1 MMTSPWN
8 RKPVR
13 ALQASAWPRRTL
25 FVILLSIAIAMVWVG
40 PDVVKY
46 LVLMIGATCALIAV
60 YWEIVGLSV
69 DAPPPD
75 FCTRYHRGTIERVA
89 VSRRGDRFYQCS
101 TCGAR
106 YRRTSRGGPL
116 VDASGPEYD
125 ALYSRHQRGFPSKKV
140 TQSDRQP
147 IDCGKTV
154 NALLRN
160 KRIRQISGT
169 GGYARPTKN
178 SLLTWIRKPSMA
190 QLREHWRG
198 LWDEEL
204 HG

>member
-8 RKPVR
+8 GKPVR
-13 ALQASAWPRRTL
+13 ALQASVWPLRTL
-25 FVILLSIAIAMVWVG
+25 FVVPLSIAIAMVLVG

-46 LVLMIGATCALIAV
+46 LVLMIGMTCAFIAV

-75 FCTRYHRGTIERVA
+75 FCTRYHRGNIERVA

-101 TCGAR
+101 VCRAR
-106 YRRTSRGGPL
+106 YQRTSRGGPL

-125 ALYSRHQRGFPSKKV
+125 ALYSRHQPGFSSKTV
-140 TQSDRQP
+140 TQSDRQS
-147 IDCGKTV
+147 IDWGETV
-154 NALLRN
+154 NVLLRN
-160 KRIRQISGT
+160 KRIRQITGT
-169 GGYARPTKN
+169 GGCARPTKN
-178 SLLTWIRKPSMA
+178 SLLTWMRKPSMA

-198 LWDEEL
+198 LWDEEFD
-204 HG
+204 G